1 MSFNPD
7 IPDIIS
13 LSIGLVLFLMVLIL
27 IIVSALE
34 KELYAV
40 KKSLFLLLFPALF
53 FTIPF
58 LDFPYQNH
66 VLVGISGLTA
76 LAFLIHI
83 LPFNNLNK
91 IKDYTFSNKVDER
104 DIMFSRIRLKEGSEN
119 HKSYY
124 SERPENKETDERL
137 KANPGL
143 LSEGST
149 YYNMFQFAS
158 ANASFETV
166 EAFHDHLY
174 KDPAPQKKDID
185 AKQLTGYV
193 KAWAKKLG
201 AVDCG
206 ITELKDYHK
215 YSKLGRNHN
224 YGNDCNLNH
233 KYAIA
238 FTVEMDKEMMA
249 AAPAGSTV
257 MESAFQYLNAGS
269 IAMQLAFFL
278 QNLGYKSLAHIDGR
292 YEVIAPLVAKDAG
305 LGEIGRMGLL
315 MTPKL
320 GPRVR
325 IAIVTTD
332 APLSI
337 DEPSFS
343 PDVIDFCRICKKCAD
358 CCPGKA
364 ISHDD
369 RKDINGDIRWQI
381 DQEDC
386 FRYWTVCGTDCGRCM
401 SVCPYSHPNNLFH
414 NIVRKGLK
422 NSMIFR
428 QFALRMDDYLYGR
441 KPVPGDLPKWIS
453 KHS

>member
-13 LSIGLVLFLMVLIL
+13 LTIGALLFLMVFVL
-27 IIVSALE
+27 IILSALE
-34 KELYAV
+34 KEYYSV
-40 KKSLFLLLFPALF
+40 KKSIILLLFPALF
-53 FTIPF
+53 LVIPF

-66 VLVGISGLTA
+66 VLLGISGFIS
-76 LAFLIHI
+76 LAFIVLV
-83 LPFNNLNK
+83 LPFNKRKK
-91 IKDYTFSNKVDER
+91 IYDYTFSNKVDER

-149 YYNMFQFAS
+149 YYNLFQFAS

-166 EAFHDHLY
+166 EAYHDHLY
-174 KDPAPQKKDID
+174 KDPAPIKKDLD
-185 AKQLTGYV
+185 AKQLTRYL
-193 KAWAKKLG
+193 KSWSKKLG

-206 ITELKDYHK
+206 ITELKDYHT
-215 YSKLGRNHN
+215 YSKLGRKHN
-224 YGNDCNLNH
+224 YGNDCTLDH

-238 FTVEMDKEMMA
+238 FTVEMDKDMMA

-257 MESAFQYLNAGS
+257 MESGLQYMNAGS
-269 IAMQLAFFL
+269 IAMQLASFL
-278 QNLGYKSLAHIDGR
+278 RNIGYESLAHIDGR

-305 LGEIGRMGLL
+305 LGELGRMGLL
-315 MTPKL
+315 MTPNL

-325 IAIVTTD
+325 IGVVTTN
-332 APLSI
+332 APLNI
-337 DEPSFS
+337 DSPTFA

-364 ISHDD
+364 ISHQD
-369 RKDINGDIRWQI
+369 REDINGDIRWQI
-381 DQEDC
+381 NQEEC
-386 FRYWTVCGTDCGRCM
+386 FKYWTVCGTDCGRCM
-401 SVCPYSHPNNLFH
+401 AVCPYSHPNNLLH
-414 NIVRKGLK
+414 NFVRKGLK
-422 NSMIFR
+422 NSYLFR
-428 QFALRMDDYLYGR
+428 RFALKMDNFLYGR
-441 KPVPGDLPKWIS
+441 KPAPGDTPNWI
-453 KHS
+453 KNLE